1 MAKANPRYLVLE
13 LRQNADGTMSNTVTS
28 FDPDNRK
35 GAVNKY
41 YVQCAAAAVSDK
53 PIYSVLLMTTEGTV
67 IENEVFVN
75 EIAEPETA

>member
-1 MAKANPRYLVLE
+1 METVRPRYLVLE
-13 LRQNADGTMSNTVTS
+13 LRQNADNTMSNQVTS

-53 PIYSVLLMTTEGTV
+53 PIYSVLLMTTEGFV
-67 IENEVFVN
+67 IEQEVFKNEVQQS
-75 EIAEPETA
+75 

>member
-1 MAKANPRYLVLE
+1 MAIVNPRYLVLE
-13 LRQNADGTMSNTVTS
+13 LRQNANGTMSNQVTS

-53 PIYSVLLMTTEGTV
+53 PIYSVLLMTTEGIV
-67 IENEVFVN
+67 IEQEVFKNDV
-75 EIAEPETA
+75 AEGE

>member
-1 MAKANPRYLVLE
+1 MAQANPRYLVLE

-28 FDPDNRK
+28 FDPDNKK

-53 PIYSVLLMTTEGTV
+53 PIYSVSLMTTEGFV
-67 IENEVFVN
+67 LMQEKFINELP
-75 EIAEPETA
+75 EPEEA